1 MQKQLVHY
9 AQKAHHPACLLF
21 IVIFFFFQFYSL
33 SAQVPSYPIKMVNG
47 VECIVYKVKP
57 AEGFYRISKNFNTTE
72 DIIRA
77 YNPHAADGLKAG
89 MEIYIPIYKDK
100 PKENN
105 YIEHVVEK
113 QQTLYRISKIYDITQ
128 KELLAANP
136 QITGRAIQTGEVLR
150 IPTKKGGKIEEVAE
164 GTREIKGDTETSE
177 KEIQQQVDEIFSG
190 QDLKVDRLAT
200 RKPQKV
206 KIAFLLP
213 FLLDQNQNAVD
224 RRFVEFYAGALAAI
238 HQGKQEGISFDI
250 YTFDTDKSDIK
261 IMEILKDS
269 LPWDVDLIVGPAY
282 SNQISIVSDYARNNK
297 IKTLIPFSSKIY
309 DIESNP
315 YIYQFNPGQEIELQ
329 KILEILRTEGAL
341 NHIVF
346 AELPQVSANDDGS
359 TLTNM
364 LKHHLNASETPYKTI
379 QLHPDSLEYLWNGLD
394 PWKENII
401 FFNTTRINSLN
412 VYLREFNRLSA
423 FVNMKIYEPYSW
435 RNSRLE
441 KPHSFYLSAFKNEFP
456 DEQFDHYTN
465 CFADLFDW
473 SPSGGLP
480 RYDLLGYDLLH
491 YFIKYILPKNEAQVD
506 YYPFSEGI
514 QSDMQYE
521 KVSPRGGYLNRLLIH
536 YE

>member
-1 MQKQLVHY
+1 MEKQLVHH
-9 AQKAHHPACLLF
+9 ARKAHHSARLLF
-21 IVIFFFFQFYSL
+21 IIILVFFQFCSL
-33 SAQVPSYPIKMVNG
+33 SAQVPSYPIKTVNG

-89 MEIYIPIYKDK
+89 MEIYIPIHKEE
-100 PKENN
+100 PKEKN
-105 YIEHVVEK
+105 YIEHVVER

-128 KELLAANP
+128 EELLAANP
-136 QITGRAIQTGEVLR
+136 QITGRAIQTGEVLK
-150 IPTKKGGKIEEVAE
+150 IPTKKGDKVEEVAE
-164 GTREIKGDTETSE
+164 EVKRETELSG
-177 KEIQQQVDEIFSG
+177 KEVQQQVEEIFSG
-190 QDLKVDRLAT
+190 KDLKIDQLAT

-213 FLLDQNQNAVD
+213 FLLEQNQDAVD

-238 HQGKQEGISFDI
+238 NQGKQEGISFDI

-269 LPWDVDLIVGPAY
+269 MPWDIDLIVGPAY

-297 IKTLIPFSSKIY
+297 IKTLIPFSSKIF

-341 NHIVF
+341 SQIVF
-346 AELPQVSANDDGS
+346 AELPQVNTTDDGL

-364 LKHHLNASETPYKTI
+364 LKHHLNASDTPYKTI
-379 QLHPDSLEYLWNGLD
+379 QLHPDSLEYIWNGLD

-401 FFNTTRINSLN
+401 FFNTTRINNLN
-412 VYLREFNRLSA
+412 IYLREFNRLST
-423 FVNMKIYEPYSW
+423 FVKIKIYEPYSW
-435 RNSRLE
+435 RSSKLE
-441 KPHSFYLSAFKNEFP
+441 RPRSFYLSAFKNEFP
-456 DEQFDHYTN
+456 NEKFDYYIN
-465 CFADLFDW
+465 SFADLFDW
-473 SPSGGLP
+473 SPSEGLP
-480 RYDLLGYDLLH
+480 RYDLLGYDLLS
-491 YFIKYILPKNEAQVD
+491 YFIKYILPKNEAQID